1 MSPRTEGMGLQEAAA
16 CPPPPRLG
24 TFDRCLP
31 HPQKLDRARCL
42 GAPSSFPSPQAE
54 RALDCR
60 AEKRGPLSPVDRT
73 EQGPIHS
80 AQRS

>member
-1 MSPRTEGMGLQEAAA
+1 MGLQEAAA